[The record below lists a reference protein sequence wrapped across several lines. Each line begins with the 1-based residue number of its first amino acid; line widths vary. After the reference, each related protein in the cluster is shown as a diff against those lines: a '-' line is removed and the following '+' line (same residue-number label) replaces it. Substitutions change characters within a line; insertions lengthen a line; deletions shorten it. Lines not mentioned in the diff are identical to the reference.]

1 MRAFIFGQLPARSRG
16 PVNNAIMG
24 LFIGKDP
31 AMKFYTGMGP
41 NPRVVRIFMAEKGI
55 EIPLEQVDLL
65 AGENRRP
72 PYTDKN
78 PAGQLPCLEL
88 DDGSHLAEITA
99 ICEYLEEIQPEP
111 PLIGTTPEERAQT
124 RMWMRRID
132 LNILEPLA
140 NGFRFGEGLG
150 IFKDRIH
157 VIPQAADD
165 LKEIA
170 REQLEWLN
178 GMIEGREFIVGDRFT
193 LADVLLFG
201 FLEFGAT
208 VGQPLDAKLENLQG
222 WYTRVASR
230 PSVEA
235 SKG

>member
-1 MRAFIFGQLPARSRG
+1 
-16 PVNNAIMG
+16 
-24 LFIGKDP
+24 
-31 AMKFYTGMGP
+31 MKLYTGMGP

-178 GMIEGREFIVGDRFT
+178 GMIEGREFIAGDRFT

-201 FLEFGAT
+201 FVEFGAT

-230 PSVEA
+230 PSIEA
-235 SKG
+235 SKS